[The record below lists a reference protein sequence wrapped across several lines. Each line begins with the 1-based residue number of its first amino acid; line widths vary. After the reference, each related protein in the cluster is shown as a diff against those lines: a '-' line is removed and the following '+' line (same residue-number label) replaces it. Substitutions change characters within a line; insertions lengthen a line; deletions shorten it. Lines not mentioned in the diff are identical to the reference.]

1 VNVGARRGFMSDVGT
16 TVRTSRERKPGGD
29 FEAVLNKTELLVLG
43 PEPIRVYQKFTIVLV

>member
-1 VNVGARRGFMSDVGT
+1 MSDVGT